1 MELEQLRDDLARELK
16 RATGAKYL
24 EAKNVLVDTVLPL
37 MESIVEWVSEEL
49 DAVSED
55 LDELLDGNVE
65 TGVDEDLTLSVLALL
80 GLASEIVSRLEHP
93 NMEEDLKN
101 LVNTF
106 KNAVG
111 PTMDQVKTLLE
122 PVEDIEETEE
132 VTEVED
138 SLDD

>member
-1 MELEQLRDDLARELK
+1 
-16 RATGAKYL
+16 
-24 EAKNVLVDTVLPL
+24 
-37 MESIVEWVSEEL
+37 
-49 DAVSED
+49 
-55 LDELLDGNVE
+55 
-65 TGVDEDLTLSVLALL
+65 
-80 GLASEIVSRLEHP
+80 
-93 NMEEDLKN
+93 MEEDLKN